1 MQQKKVKAEQ
11 IFDYVV
17 EFNNNQNNHD
27 IQDTKY

>member
-17 EFNNNQNNHD
+17 EFNNQNNHD